1 MGKSGPERR
10 TDHERGTRQEG
21 TVKVSSGRVGIL
33 PSILSADFCIL
44 GQQIAEVDEAGAD
57 GIHVDVMDGRFVPNI
72 TIGPLMV
79 EAARRST
86 RLPLDVH
93 LMIVE
98 PERYLEDFAK
108 AGADTI
114 LVHQEACPHLHRTV
128 QQIKSLGSKAGVVL
142 NPATPLATLEDILP
156 DLDQILIMSVNPG
169 FGGQSFIES
178 SVEKV
183 RRLKR
188 MLDERGLEHG
198 HRDRRRRRS
207 GQRRPGRGRGRHAAG
222 SRLFGLQGA
231 WGRRR
236 RGPSPAGQ
244 RPLRSVKAAPNAPV
258 PARRPHEEDVGAGF
272 KLGRRSV
279 LPAIWRL

>member
-1 MGKSGPERR
+1 M
-10 TDHERGTRQEG
+10 
-21 TVKVSSGRVGIL
+21 SSGRVGIL

-72 TIGPLMV
+72 TIGPLLV

-98 PERYLEDFAK
+98 PERYLEDFAE

-156 DLDQILIMSVNPG
+156 DLDQILIMSVNHGIRRPKLHREQRG
-169 FGGQSFIES
+169 KGCAGS
-178 SVEKV
+178 SAGSTSGVWKPSSRSTAASV
-183 RRLKR
+183 RTMPPRSWPRAPRCWWPAPRSTRRLGAPPK
-188 MLDERGLEHG
+188 GSAACG
-198 HRDRRRRRS
+198 
-207 GQRRPGRGRGRHAAG
+207 PGV
-222 SRLFGLQGA
+222 
-231 WGRRR
+231 
-236 RGPSPAGQ
+236 PS
-244 RPLRSVKAAPNAPV
+244 AP
-258 PARRPHEEDVGAGF
+258 
-272 KLGRRSV
+272 
-279 LPAIWRL
+279 

>member
-1 MGKSGPERR
+1 MGKS
-10 TDHERGTRQEG
+10 
-21 TVKVSSGRVGIL
+21 VSIL

-57 GIHVDVMDGRFVPNI
+57 AIHVDVMDGRFVPNI

-108 AGADTI
+108 AGADTL

-128 QQIKSLGSKAGVVL
+128 QQIKSLGGKAGVVL
-142 NPATPLATLEDILP
+142 NPATPLATLDEILP
-156 DLDQILIMSVNPG
+156 ELDQILIMSVNPG

-188 MLDERGLEHG
+188 MLDERGLEIPIEIDG
-198 HRDRRRRRS
+198 GVGPENADRVV
-207 GQRRPGRGRGRHAAG
+207 AAG
-222 SRLFGLQGA
+222 ATLLVAGSSVYKAPGGAAAGVRRLRESIPSR
-231 WGRRR
+231 
-236 RGPSPAGQ
+236 P
-244 RPLRSVKAAPNAPV
+244 
-258 PARRPHEEDVGAGF
+258 
-272 KLGRRSV
+272 
-279 LPAIWRL
+279 

>member
-21 TVKVSSGRVGIL
+21 TVRVSSGRVGIL
-33 PSILSADFCIL
+33 PSILSADFCML

-57 GIHVDVMDGRFVPNI
+57 GIHVDVMDGCFVPNI

-142 NPATPLATLEDILP
+142 NPATPLATLEEILP

-188 MLDERGLEHG
+188 MLDERGLHTAIEIDG
-198 HRDRRRRRS
+198 GIGPDNAA
-207 GQRRPGRGRGRHAAG
+207 QVVAAG
-222 SRLFGLQGA
+222 ATLLVAGSSVYKAPGGAAEGVRRLRA
-231 WGRRR
+231 
-236 RGPSPAGQ
+236 
-244 RPLRSVKAAPNAPV
+244 SVSSAP
-258 PARRPHEEDVGAGF
+258 
-272 KLGRRSV
+272 
-279 LPAIWRL
+279 

>member
-1 MGKSGPERR
+1 MSA
-10 TDHERGTRQEG
+10 
-21 TVKVSSGRVGIL
+21 GRVAIL
-33 PSILSADFCIL
+33 PSILSADFRIL

-57 GIHVDVMDGRFVPNI
+57 AIHVDVMDGRFVPNI
-72 TIGPLMV
+72 TIGPLLV

-108 AGADTI
+108 AGADVL

-128 QQIKSLGSKAGVVL
+128 QQIKSLGRKAGVVL
-142 NPATPLATLEDILP
+142 NPATPPGTLEDILP
-156 DLDQILIMSVNPG
+156 ELDQILVMSVNPG

-188 MLDERGLEHG
+188 MLDERGLETPIEIDG
-198 HRDRRRRRS
+198 GVGPDNAAKVA
-207 GQRRPGRGRGRHAAG
+207 AAG
-222 SRLFGLQGA
+222 ATLLVAGSSVFKAPGGAAEGVRRLRAGVQA
-231 WGRRR
+231 
-236 RGPSPAGQ
+236 GP
-244 RPLRSVKAAPNAPV
+244 
-258 PARRPHEEDVGAGF
+258 
-272 KLGRRSV
+272 
-279 LPAIWRL
+279 

>member
-1 MGKSGPERR
+1 M
-10 TDHERGTRQEG
+10 
-21 TVKVSSGRVGIL
+21 SSGRVGIL

-142 NPATPLATLEDILP
+142 NPATPLATLEEILP

-188 MLDERGLEHG
+188 MLDERGLETVIEIDG
-198 HRDRRRRRS
+198 GVGPDNAA
-207 GQRRPGRGRGRHAAG
+207 QVVAAG
-222 SRLFGLQGA
+222 ATLLVAGSSVYKAPGGAAEGVRRLRA
-231 WGRRR
+231 SV
-236 RGPSPAGQ
+236 PS
-244 RPLRSVKAAPNAPV
+244 AP
-258 PARRPHEEDVGAGF
+258 
-272 KLGRRSV
+272 
-279 LPAIWRL
+279 

>member
-21 TVKVSSGRVGIL
+21 TVNVSSGRVGIL

-142 NPATPLATLEDILP
+142 NPATPLATLEEILP

-188 MLDERGLEHG
+188 MLDERGLETVIEIDG
-198 HRDRRRRRS
+198 GVGPDNAARVV
-207 GQRRPGRGRGRHAAG
+207 AAG
-222 SRLFGLQGA
+222 ATLLVAGSSVYKAPGGAAEGVRRLRA
-231 WGRRR
+231 SV
-236 RGPSPAGQ
+236 PS
-244 RPLRSVKAAPNAPV
+244 AP
-258 PARRPHEEDVGAGF
+258 
-272 KLGRRSV
+272 
-279 LPAIWRL
+279 